1 MYSRI
6 LIPLDGSKLAE
17 RVLPHAI
24 EFARVFDASLVLLR
38 VLDPSTLG
46 ESQHTLEPFAWQIRK
61 AEADVYL
68 KTTAARLRQQQDLT
82 VESVLLE
89 GKTAE
94 NIIDFTQNQSIDL
107 LAISTHGASGLS
119 RWSTSSVFQ
128 KVISKVYQHVLI
140 VRAYQGIETEEPA
153 LEESATGARQFATEA
168 GREEALSASSAMGGS
183 SAASASAVIPNT
195 SVSELLEAN
204 QTSARPAGEFYQR
217 ILMPIDTSRRAECSL
232 PVASTLAEGSG
243 ASLILAAVVRRP
255 ELAYPVERTD
265 EVNQLTEKLLQI
277 SRETATAYLDEIQG
291 RLKAPSEVRIIEN
304 DSVPLAIHDLAE
316 QENASLVVFCA
327 HGYTGRMSWP
337 YGSVVQNYIDHGT
350 RPVLVVQDMPRS
362 QVRPTAA
369 ELAAEKY
376 GRR

>member
-24 EFARVFDASLVLLR
+24 EFARVFNASLVLLR

-68 KTTAARLRQQQDLT
+68 KTTAARLREQHDLN

-107 LAISTHGASGLS
+107 LAISSHGASGLS

-140 VRAYQGIETEEPA
+140 VRAYQGLETEEPA
-153 LEESATGARQFATEA
+153 LEENGTAARQLAAEA
-168 GREEALSASSAMGGS
+168 GREESFTAASTS
-183 SAASASAVIPNT
+183 SSASAVIPNT
-195 SVSELLEAN
+195 SVSETPEGG
-204 QTSARPAGEFYQR
+204 QIEVRSAGEFYQR

-243 ASLILAAVVRRP
+243 ASLILAAVIRRP

-265 EVNQLTEKLLQI
+265 EVNELTDKLMQI
-277 SRETATAYLDEIQG
+277 SRETASAYLDEIQG
-291 RLKAPSEVRIIEN
+291 RLKAPSEVRIIES
-304 DSVPLAIHDLAE
+304 DSVPLAIHDLAD

-327 HGYTGRMSWP
+327 HGFTGRMSWP

-350 RPVLVVQDMPRS
+350 RPVLIVQDMPRS